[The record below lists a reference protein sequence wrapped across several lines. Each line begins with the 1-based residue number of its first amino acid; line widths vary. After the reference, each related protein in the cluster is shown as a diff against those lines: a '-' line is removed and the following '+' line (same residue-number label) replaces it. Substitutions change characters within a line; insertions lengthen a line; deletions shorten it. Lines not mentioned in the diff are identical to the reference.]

1 VTKPRQTPAPT
12 ARERAEP
19 VTEFEVCDG
28 GTLRVTNYPEAVT
41 RADFYEDVADSW
53 SDSPEDLVGAMD
65 ECEPLAWMVE
75 SIYSEFRNELEVH
88 LQDAESA
95 GKRLKQRLKHLK
107 ARLKALPADGPS
119 VWILGMTSTE
129 FQSQIVPEI
138 KTWFEA
144 SPNWGSEDEY
154 LAESG
159 TAQGAALAIFRDM
172 PTNELRTL
180 GVKVVEG
187 EHPGS
192 TYYAAEL
199 CSTIEEANRAAET
212 AGIPVRFVAAK

>member
-1 VTKPRQTPAPT
+1 MTKPRQAPTLT
-12 ARERAEP
+12 ARERAEL

-28 GTLRVTNYPEAVT
+28 RTLRVTNYPEAVT

-65 ECEPLAWMVE
+65 ECQPLAWMVE

-95 GKRLKQRLKHLK
+95 GKSLKQRLKYLK
-107 ARLKALPADGPS
+107 ARLKALPADRPS
-119 VWILGMTSTE
+119 VWILGVTSTE

-144 SPNWGSEDEY
+144 SPNWGS
-154 LAESG
+154 
-159 TAQGAALAIFRDM
+159 
-172 PTNELRTL
+172 
-180 GVKVVEG
+180 
-187 EHPGS
+187 
-192 TYYAAEL
+192 
-199 CSTIEEANRAAET
+199 T
-212 AGIPVRFVAAK
+212 AGRRSST